1 MKDNKLK
8 HSFVEKDEATETF
21 LNEWLRLTTPQVQP
35 FTIEQ
40 SFRNYEDVVV
50 SETILDQLLER
61 NNDDYVEY
69 LKKELSHRLAK
80 ILLEEGFI
88 DFSVHKN
95 IYTDYTNFRM
105 RIKAIRNS
113 ENNVR

>member
-1 MKDNKLK
+1 MEGNKLK
-8 HSFVEKDEATETF
+8 HSFVEKNLSVNDF
-21 LNEWLRLTTPQVQP
+21 LNIWREHANIQHP

-50 SETILDQLLER
+50 NERVLDQLLER
-61 NNDDYVEY
+61 NNDNYVEY
-69 LKKELSHRLAK
+69 IKKELSFRIAK
-80 ILLEEGFI
+80 ILLDEGFI

-95 IYTDYTNFRM
+95 IYTDYTDFRM